1 VHVLDTELG
10 WAYCLDL
17 PAPFGTGPAA
27 AMTIAVTPDGRR
39 LLVADLAAGHL
50 AVADTETLKAC
61 DALSVPAGSGIAYA
75 VAPPNSERLYLG
87 IGTDL
92 TVVDTGLL
100 AVVGRRV
107 TPEPIRGLAVGDGRL
122 FVGYA
127 NAVGWYSLDGI
138 APQGRLPVAG
148 LAEVRRAV

>member
-1 VHVLDTELG
+1 
-10 WAYCLDL
+10 
-17 PAPFGTGPAA
+17 
-27 AMTIAVTPDGRR
+27 
-39 LLVADLAAGHL
+39 VADLTAGRL
-50 AVADTETLKAC
+50 AVADTEK
-61 DALSVPAGSGIAYA
+61 LSVTSVLPVPAGSGTAYA

-92 TVVDTGLL
+92 TIVDTGPL
-100 AVVGRRV
+100 AVVGGRSA
-107 TPEPIRGLAVGDGRL
+107 PAPIRGLAVGPGRL

-127 NAVGWYSLDGI
+127 GGVGWYSLDGI